1 MRRNLLALGA
11 TITMTALA
19 IVASAPPA
27 QACGGFFC
35 NRQAIDQSGE
45 NILFVYNDD
54 GTITTAIQIFYQGP
68 SEEFAWILPVP
79 AEPTVDVGTDA
90 VFNALA
96 GQTQPFFTTRGEVLG
111 TCRSEPSCGG
121 LWDDLDSAER
131 GAPGA
136 AADAGAAGPPMDPG
150 VDVRL
155 RANVGPYDVA
165 VLASGSAEALREWL
179 SDNGYEIPEASLAE
193 IDHYVELDHFF
204 VALKLQKDRDAGE
217 IQPIVL
223 TSANDEP
230 CIPLRLTRIAA
241 TPDMPVTAY
250 FIGDTRVRPMNYMLV
265 DPDFDETGLWWGGLP
280 YSEYITGVVDDAGGH
295 AFVTDYAGDTPTIR
309 IEVEAI
315 EDLRAETDPA
325 TFLMRLQERGFNGD
339 SQLLSILLRFLPPP
353 ESWDAQTFYNCLVQ
367 RWCTGDPEVD
377 AHLAELDFLP
387 GALVDALEEGIVEP
401 RAAAQEM
408 VDSQPHLTRLF
419 TTISPD
425 EMDEDP
431 MFIPSTELPREY
443 DNRHEA
449 VLRTHCGPE
458 YFQWTAPRDLVLPSG
473 RVERVQEGVPY
484 YGSDGEFCDDMRGGG
499 FTPWADRETLREV
512 AARRNTRVGGG
523 GLCTV
528 SPGSAGGLG
537 GAGVLL
543 ASLFAFAW
551 RRRNGG

>member
-1 MRRNLLALGA
+1 MRRILSALGA
-11 TITMTALA
+11 TISMTALA

-27 QACGGFFC
+27 HACGGFFC

-54 GTITTAIQIFYQGP
+54 GTVTTAVQIFYQGP

-96 GQTQPFFTTRGEVLG
+96 AQTQPFFTTRGETVG
-111 TCRSEPSCGG
+111 TCREEPSCGG
-121 LWDDLDSAER
+121 LWSDFDSAER
-131 GAPGA
+131 SGPP
-136 AADAGAAGPPMDPG
+136 AADAGASPAPGEDG

-165 VLASGSAEALREWL
+165 VLASGSADALREWL
-179 SDNGYEIPEASLAE
+179 VDNGYEIPEESLAE
-193 IDHYVELDHFF
+193 IDHYVALEHFF
-204 VALKLQKDRDAGE
+204 VALKLQKDRDSGE

-241 TPDMPVTAY
+241 TPNMPVRAY
-250 FIGDTRVRPMNYMLV
+250 FLGDTRVRPMNYMLV
-265 DPDFDETGLWWGGLP
+265 EPDFDEPGLWQGMP
-280 YSEYITGVVDDAGGH
+280 YSDYVTDVVDDAGGH
-295 AFVTDYAGDTPTIR
+295 AFVTDFAGDTPTIR
-309 IEVEAI
+309 IEVGDI
-315 EDLRAETDPA
+315 EDLREVTDPE

-353 ESWDAQTFYNCLVQ
+353 ESWDPQTFYNCLVQ

-387 GALVDALEEGIVEP
+387 SELVDALNEGIVEP

-408 VDSQPHLTRLF
+408 VESQPHLTRLY
-419 TTISPD
+419 TTISPE

-449 VLRTHCGPE
+449 ILRTHCGPE
-458 YFQWTAPRDLVLPSG
+458 YFSWTAPRDLILPSG

-484 YGSDGEFCDDMRGGG
+484 YGSDGELCEDMRSGG

-512 AARRNTRVGGG
+512 AAARNTRVGGG
-523 GLCTV
+523 GLCSV
-528 SPGSAGGLG
+528 SPGRAGGLG

-543 ASLFAFAW
+543 AGLFAFAW
-551 RRRNGG
+551 RRRNRG